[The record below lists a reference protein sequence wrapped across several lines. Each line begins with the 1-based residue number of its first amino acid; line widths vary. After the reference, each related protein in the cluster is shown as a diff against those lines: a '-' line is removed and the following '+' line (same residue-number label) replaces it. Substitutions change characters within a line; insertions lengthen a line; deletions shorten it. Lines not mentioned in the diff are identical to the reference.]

1 MTALFWIL
9 LYVIGFTATTIGMKL
24 FEFGQRGTKRN
35 PNNED
40 WWLAVFCWPLFV
52 PISLCVMFITR
63 IACASGSWWDK
74 ASDELVEKIK
84 NRKLS

>member
-9 LYVIGFTATTIGMKL
+9 LYVIGFAATTIGLKY
-24 FEFGQRGTKRN
+24 FGFKAPGAPERDD
-35 PNNED
+35 D
-40 WWLAVFCWPLFV
+40 WWMAVFCWPLFV

-74 ASDELVEKIK
+74 TSDKLVEKIK